1 MKRIIILAALLL
13 SFINA
18 SAQSGKAIY
27 QKYSESEGVC
37 AVYIS
42 SAMFRMIGSIPD
54 LKVNKSDVNLNP
66 IIQTLT
72 GLYILNSE
80 SESIRTA
87 LKTDVERFVASGK
100 YELLMEVKENKK
112 IMRMSTAGTDDIVDS
127 FVMLAVESGEIDF
140 ICLDGKMKRED
151 LEKALANKIKK

>member
-100 YELLMEVKENKK
+100 YELLMEVQENKK
-112 IMRMSTAGTDDIVDS
+112 IMRMYTAGTDDIVDS